1 MRSPAKTLF
10 TMLVTATLASGAS
23 ALARA
28 NTEKGEPGGTSAPRR
43 GAGATLMAATPAA
56 KASKA
61 PTASKV
67 APARRPNAP
76 VVVAEPA
83 AGASLPPVAR
93 PTPLP
98 GESEH
103 IARYDTAI
111 APLRNLTLAEED
123 AALLREAISTGANGK
138 LAEAKVVRDRIKDQA
153 TRKLVDWFIFRAG
166 YGTATEIKA
175 FLEANPAWPDR
186 NLLTQRAE
194 EALFNSPSASSRD
207 IKAFFAGAEPKTGVG
222 QAALATAFL
231 ADKDTDRAK
240 ALAVKAWTDYDV
252 PASLEAAFLKRIG
265 PLLSEADHKRR
276 LNRLLLNDSRWTNER
291 NERAAI
297 IRRMLPLLSEP
308 EKKAAEARLAVFLRA
323 KNSQALIAKLPTTT
337 APDWGLA
344 VQKAQALRR
353 QNKEEEAWKILLT
366 EPEAPGTT
374 KPDGWWE
381 ERRANAYAAL
391 RLGKPKM
398 AYELIR
404 EPGPLSINAAK
415 DAAFLA
421 GWLSLRYLDDPK
433 QALAHFQA
441 LASLADGP
449 LSRAR
454 SSYWLG
460 RTFEV
465 LGDKGKALEQYRAGA
480 VYFDTFHGQL
490 ARLKVDP
497 SASRLSLALPA
508 APSAEEIARF
518 NSSDAVRAIVVARKA
533 GLDSALPRAF
543 LRHLP
548 GYLKSEA
555 EVAMLAH
562 LADALGDTQ
571 MSVRV
576 GKAAVARGMNLA
588 YYAYP
593 VRALPQYT
601 PLRKP
606 PEPAVILGIARQES
620 EFNTLTLSG
629 AGARGILQVMPV
641 TAHHVCRDYKIKC
654 DIPRLMKDPVYNT
667 MMGSAYISD
676 RMDEFS
682 GSYVLTLAG
691 YNAGPGRAREWI
703 KEFGDPRDQKV
714 DPIDWIHR
722 IPFEE
727 TREYVQKVLSNI
739 QIYRARLGDEA
750 NAMRLNGDLRRSSA
764 AAGGA
769 DKATAAQ

>member
-1 MRSPAKTLF
+1 MLSPAKTLF
-10 TMLVTATLASGAS
+10 TILVAATVAAGAS

-28 NTEKGEPGGTSAPRR
+28 NTEKGEPGANSAPRR
-43 GAGATLMAATPAA
+43 GAGATLAAA
-56 KASKA
+56 KSDKA
-61 PTASKV
+61 PAASKV
-67 APARRPNAP
+67 APARRPSAP
-76 VVVAEPA
+76 VVVAAPA

-103 IARYDTAI
+103 VARYDTAI
-111 APLRNLTLAEED
+111 APLRNLTLADED

-138 LAEAKVVRDRIKDQA
+138 LAEAKVVRDRIKDAA

-222 QAALATAFL
+222 QAALAAACL
-231 ADKDTDRAK
+231 ADKDDDRAK
-240 ALAVKAWTDYDV
+240 TLAVKAWTEYDI
-252 PASLEAAFLKRIG
+252 PASLEPAFLKRIG

-374 KPDGWWE
+374 KPDGYWE

-415 DAAFLA
+415 DAGFLA
-421 GWLSLRYLDDPK
+421 GWLSLRYLDEPK
-433 QALAHFQA
+433 QALAHFQT
-441 LASLADGP
+441 LAGLADGP

-454 SSYWLG
+454 ASYWLG

-465 LGDKGKALEQYRAGA
+465 LGDKAKALEQYRAGA

-490 ARLKVDP
+490 ARLKLDP

-508 APSAEEIARF
+508 APTAEEIARF
-518 NSSDAVRAIVVARKA
+518 NGSDAVRAIVVARKA

-641 TAHHVCRDYKIKC
+641 TANHVCRDYKIKC

-750 NAMRLNGDLRRSSA
+750 NAVRLNNDLRRSSTA
-764 AAGGA
+764 AA

>member
-1 MRSPAKTLF
+1 MRSSQKTFF
-10 TMLVTATLASGAS
+10 TLLLAASLASSAS
-23 ALARA
+23 AL
-28 NTEKGEPGGTSAPRR
+28 TEPTGSTAAPRR
-43 GAGATLMAATPAA
+43 GPAGSLAAVKAKKPA
-56 KASKA
+56 
-61 PTASKV
+61 ASKV
-67 APARRPNAP
+67 APAARAADALRLD
-76 VVVAEPA
+76 EPA
-83 AGASLPPVAR
+83 PGGTLPPVPR
-93 PTPLP
+93 PTPRP
-98 GESEH
+98 PENEH
-103 IARYDTAI
+103 VQRYDAAI
-111 APLRNLTLAEED
+111 APLRNLTISEGD
-123 AALLREAISTGANGK
+123 AALLREAIANGANGK
-138 LAEAKVVRDRIKDQA
+138 LAEAKALRDRIGDPA
-153 TRKLVDWFIFRAG
+153 ARKLVDWFIFRAG
-166 YGTATEIKA
+166 FGTAAEIRA

-186 NLLTQRAE
+186 NLLAQRAE
-194 EALFNSPSASSRD
+194 EALFNSATASARD
-207 IKAFFAGAEPKTGVG
+207 IKAFFANADPRTGVG
-222 QAALATAFL
+222 FAALAGAHL
-231 ADKDTDRAK
+231 ADKDNDRAK
-240 ALAVKAWTDYDV
+240 ALAVKAWTEHDI
-252 PASLEAAFLKRIG
+252 PASLEPAFLKRIG
-265 PLLSEADHKRR
+265 PLLTEADHKRR

-297 IRRMLPLLSEP
+297 IKRMLPLLSEA

-323 KNSQALIAKLPTTT
+323 KNSPALIAKVPTTS
-337 APDWGLA
+337 AADWGLA

-353 QNKEEEAWKILLT
+353 QNKEEEAWKILLA

-374 KPDGWWE
+374 KPDGYWE

-398 AYELIR
+398 AYELVR
-404 EPGPLSINAAK
+404 EPGPLSVNAAK

-421 GWLSLRYLDDPK
+421 GWLSLRYLDEPK
-433 QALAHFQA
+433 QALAHFQS

-454 SSYWLG
+454 ASYWLG
-460 RTFEV
+460 RTFEA
-465 LGDKGKALEQYRAGA
+465 LGDKAKALEQYRAGA

-490 ARLKVDP
+490 ARLKADP
-497 SASRLSLALPA
+497 GANRLTLPPPA
-508 APSAEEIARF
+508 VPSAEDVARF
-518 NSSDAVRAIVVARKA
+518 TGSDAVRAIVVARKA
-533 GLDSALPRAF
+533 GLDVALPRAF

-548 GYLKSEA
+548 NYLKSEA

-562 LADALGDTQ
+562 LADALGDAQ

-576 GKAAVARGMNLA
+576 GKAAIARGMNLA

-620 EFNTLTLSG
+620 EFNSLTLSG
-629 AGARGILQVMPV
+629 AGARGILQVMPI
-641 TAHHVCRDYKIKC
+641 TARHVCRDYKIKC

-676 RMDEFS
+676 RMDEFR

-739 QIYRARLGDEA
+739 QIYRARLGEEA
-750 NAMRLNGDLRRSSA
+750 NAVRLNADLRRASA
-764 AAGGA
+764 AAGTEN
-769 DKATAAQ
+769 ATLAK

>member
-1 MRSPAKTLF
+1 MLSPAKTLF
-10 TMLVTATLASGAS
+10 TILVAATVAAGAS

-28 NTEKGEPGGTSAPRR
+28 NTEKGEPGGSSAPRR
-43 GAGATLMAATPAA
+43 GAGATLAAA
-56 KASKA
+56 KSDKA
-61 PTASKV
+61 PAASKV
-67 APARRPNAP
+67 APARRPSAP

-103 IARYDTAI
+103 LARYDTAI
-111 APLRNLTLAEED
+111 APLRNLTLADED

-138 LAEAKVVRDRIKDQA
+138 LAEAKVVRDRIKDAA

-222 QAALATAFL
+222 QAALAAAFL
-231 ADKDTDRAK
+231 ADKDDDRAK
-240 ALAVKAWTDYDV
+240 TLAVKAWTEYDI
-252 PASLEAAFLKRIG
+252 PASLEPAFLKRIG

-374 KPDGWWE
+374 KPDGYWE

-415 DAAFLA
+415 DAGFLA
-421 GWLSLRYLDDPK
+421 GWLSLRYLDEPK
-433 QALAHFQA
+433 QALAHFQT
-441 LASLADGP
+441 LAGLADGP

-454 SSYWLG
+454 ASYWLG

-465 LGDKGKALEQYRAGA
+465 LGDKAKALEQYRAGA

-490 ARLKVDP
+490 ARLKLDP
-497 SASRLSLALPA
+497 GASRLSLALPA
-508 APSAEEIARF
+508 APTGEEIARF
-518 NSSDAVRAIVVARKA
+518 NGSDAVRAIVVARKA

-641 TAHHVCRDYKIKC
+641 TANHVCRDYKIKC

-750 NAMRLNGDLRRSSA
+750 NAVRLNSDLRRSSTA
-764 AAGGA
+764 AA
-769 DKATAAQ
+769 DKATTAQ

>member
-1 MRSPAKTLF
+1 
-10 TMLVTATLASGAS
+10 MLVAATVATGAS

-28 NTEKGEPGGTSAPRR
+28 NTEKGEPGSSAPRR
-43 GAGATLMAATPAA
+43 GAGATLAAA
-56 KASKA
+56 KSSKA
-61 PTASKV
+61 PAASKV

-83 AGASLPPVAR
+83 AGVSLPPVAR

-103 IARYDTAI
+103 VARYDTAI

-138 LAEAKVVRDRIKDQA
+138 LAEAKVPRDRIKDAA

-222 QAALATAFL
+222 QAALAAAFL
-231 ADKDTDRAK
+231 ADKDDDRAK
-240 ALAVKAWTDYDV
+240 ALAVKAWTEYDI
-252 PASLEAAFLKRIG
+252 PASLEPAFLKRIG

-308 EKKAAEARLAVFLRA
+308 EKMAAEARLAVFLRA

-374 KPDGWWE
+374 KPDGYWE

-421 GWLSLRYLDDPK
+421 GWLSLRYLDEPK
-433 QALAHFQA
+433 QALAHFQT
-441 LASLADGP
+441 LGGLADGP

-465 LGDKGKALEQYRAGA
+465 LGDKAKALEQYRAGA

-490 ARLKVDP
+490 ARLKLDP
-497 SASRLSLALPA
+497 GASRLNLALPA
-508 APSAEEIARF
+508 TPTAQEIARF
-518 NSSDAVRAIVVARKA
+518 NGSDAVRAIVVARKA

-641 TAHHVCRDYKIKC
+641 TAQHVCRDYKIKC

-750 NAMRLNGDLRRSSA
+750 NAVRLNSDLRRSSA
-764 AAGGA
+764 AAA

>member
-1 MRSPAKTLF
+1 
-10 TMLVTATLASGAS
+10 MLVAATVATGAS

-28 NTEKGEPGGTSAPRR
+28 NTEKGEPSSSAPRR
-43 GAGATLMAATPAA
+43 GAGATLAAA
-56 KASKA
+56 KSGNA
-61 PTASKV
+61 PAASKV
-67 APARRPNAP
+67 APIRRPNAP

-103 IARYDTAI
+103 VARYDTAI

-138 LAEAKVVRDRIKDQA
+138 LAEAKVPRDRIKDAA

-222 QAALATAFL
+222 QAALAAAFL
-231 ADKDTDRAK
+231 ADKDNDRAK
-240 ALAVKAWTDYDV
+240 ALAVKAWTEYDI
-252 PASLEAAFLKRIG
+252 PASLEPAFLKRIG

-374 KPDGWWE
+374 KPDGYWE

-421 GWLSLRYLDDPK
+421 GWLSLRYLDEPK
-433 QALAHFQA
+433 QALAHFQT
-441 LASLADGP
+441 LGGLADGP

-465 LGDKGKALEQYRAGA
+465 LGDKAKALEQYRAGA

-490 ARLKVDP
+490 ARLKLDP
-497 SASRLSLALPA
+497 GASRLNLALPA
-508 APSAEEIARF
+508 TPSAEEIARF
-518 NSSDAVRAIVVARKA
+518 NGSDAVRAIVVARKA

-641 TAHHVCRDYKIKC
+641 TAQHVCRDYKIKC

-750 NAMRLNGDLRRSSA
+750 NAVRLNSDLRRSSA
-764 AAGGA
+764 AAA

>member
-1 MRSPAKTLF
+1 
-10 TMLVTATLASGAS
+10 MLVAATVATGAS

-28 NTEKGEPGGTSAPRR
+28 NTEKGEPGSSAPRR
-43 GAGATLMAATPAA
+43 GAGAMLAAA
-56 KASKA
+56 KSGKA
-61 PTASKV
+61 PAASKV

-103 IARYDTAI
+103 VARYDTAI

-123 AALLREAISTGANGK
+123 AAVLREAISTGANGK
-138 LAEAKVVRDRIKDQA
+138 LAEAKVLRDRIKDAA

-222 QAALATAFL
+222 QAALAAAFL
-231 ADKDTDRAK
+231 ADQNNDRAK
-240 ALAVKAWTDYDV
+240 ALAVKAWTEYDI
-252 PASLEAAFLKRIG
+252 PASLEPAFLKRIG

-374 KPDGWWE
+374 KPDGYWE

-421 GWLSLRYLDDPK
+421 GWLSLRYLDEPK
-433 QALAHFQA
+433 QALAHFQT
-441 LASLADGP
+441 LGGLADGP

-465 LGDKGKALEQYRAGA
+465 LGDKAKALEQYRAGA

-490 ARLKVDP
+490 ARLKLDP
-497 SASRLSLALPA
+497 GASRLNLALPA

-518 NSSDAVRAIVVARKA
+518 NGSDAVRAIVVARKA

-641 TAHHVCRDYKIKC
+641 TAQHVCRDYKIKC

-739 QIYRARLGDEA
+739 QIYRARLGEEA
-750 NAMRLNGDLRRSSA
+750 NAVRLNSDLRRSSA
-764 AAGGA
+764 AAA

>member
-1 MRSPAKTLF
+1 MRSATKILSPL
-10 TMLVTATLASGAS
+10 LVATTIAGSAHAVTEPESDRGPRQRSGLAL
-23 ALARA
+23 LA
-28 NTEKGEPGGTSAPRR
+28 
-43 GAGATLMAATPAA
+43 AA
-56 KASKA
+56 
-61 PTASKV
+61 
-67 APARRPNAP
+67 
-76 VVVAEPA
+76 PA
-83 AGASLPPVAR
+83 AGTAKAHPAPAGAPPAAPPLLLAQPSVQPAPAASLLPIPR
-93 PTPLP
+93 PAPLP
-98 GESEH
+98 GEKEH
-103 IARYDTAI
+103 IARYDAAI
-111 APLRNLTLAEED
+111 QSVKTFSISEAD
-123 AALLREAISTGANGK
+123 ASLLREAISNGANGK
-138 LAEAKVVRDRIKDQA
+138 LAEAKALRDRIGDAA

-166 YGTATEIKA
+166 YGGASEIKT

-186 NLLTQRAE
+186 GLLTQRAE
-194 EALFNSPSASSRD
+194 EALFNNAAASPRD
-207 IKAFFAGAEPKTGVG
+207 IKAFFAGAEPKTGIG
-222 QAALATAFL
+222 WAALAAAHLT
-231 ADKDTDRAK
+231 DKENERAR
-240 ALAVKAWTDYDV
+240 ALAVKAWTEYDIS
-252 PASLEAAFLKRIG
+252 AALEPAFLRRVG
-265 PLLSEADHKRR
+265 SLLTEADHKRR
-276 LNRLLLNDSRWTNER
+276 LDRLLFNDSRWTNER

-297 IRRMLPLLSEP
+297 IRRMLPLLSES

-323 KNSQALIAKLPTTT
+323 KNSQQLILKVQAN
-337 APDWGLA
+337 AASDWGLA

-353 QNKEEEAWKILLT
+353 QNKEEEAWKILLA

-398 AYELIR
+398 AYELVR
-404 EPGPLSINAAK
+404 DPGPLSINAAK

-421 GWLSLRYLDDPK
+421 GWLSLRYLDEPP
-433 QALAHFQA
+433 QALQHFQR

-454 SSYWLG
+454 ANYWLG
-460 RTFEV
+460 RTFEA
-465 LGDKGKALEQYRAGA
+465 LGDKPKALEQYRAGA

-490 ARLKVDP
+490 ARLKADP
-497 SASRLSLALPA
+497 GANRLSLAAPA
-508 APSAEEIARF
+508 APTAAEIARF
-518 NSSDAVRAIVVARKA
+518 NASDAVRAIVVARKA

-548 GYLKSEA
+548 NYLQSEA

-593 VRALPQYT
+593 VRSLPQYT
-601 PLRKP
+601 PLRRP

-703 KEFGDPRDQKV
+703 KEFGDPRDAKV

-739 QIYRARLGDEA
+739 QVYRARLGEEN
-750 NAMRLNGDLRRSSA
+750 NAVRLNADLRRLSA
-764 AAGGA
+764 NAA
-769 DKATAAQ
+769 DSATAAK

>member
-1 MRSPAKTLF
+1 MRSSAKTLF
-10 TMLVTATLASGAS
+10 TILVTATLASP
-23 ALARA
+23 LAEA
-28 NTEKGEPGGTSAPRR
+28 NTESGAPGGTSPPRR
-43 GAGATLMAATPAA
+43 GAGTTLAA
-56 KASKA
+56 KANKA
-61 PTASKV
+61 PAASKV
-67 APARRPNAP
+67 QPAQRPA
-76 VVVAEPA
+76 VAAGPA
-83 AGASLPPVAR
+83 AGASLPPVQR
-93 PTPLP
+93 PSALP

-103 IARYDTAI
+103 VARYDAAI

-138 LAEAKVVRDRIKDQA
+138 LAEAKGLRDRIKDAA

-194 EALFNSPSASSRD
+194 EALFNSPSASARE
-207 IKAFFAGAEPKTGVG
+207 IKAFFAGAEPRTGVG
-222 QAALATAFL
+222 QAALAAAFL
-231 ADKDTDRAK
+231 ADKEADRAK
-240 ALAVKAWTDYDV
+240 ALAVKAWTEYDI
-252 PASLEAAFLKRIG
+252 PASLEPAFLKRIG

-297 IRRMLPLLSEP
+297 IKRMLPLLSEP

-323 KNSQALIAKLPTTT
+323 KNSQALIAKLPTSTV
-337 APDWGLA
+337 PDWGLA

-353 QNKEEEAWKILLT
+353 QNKEEEAWKILLS

-398 AYELIR
+398 AYELVR

-421 GWLSLRYLDDPK
+421 GWLSLRYLDDEK
-433 QALAHFQA
+433 QALAHFQM
-441 LASLADGP
+441 LSSLADGP

-454 SSYWLG
+454 ANYWLG
-460 RTFEV
+460 RTFEA
-465 LGDKGKALEQYRAGA
+465 LGDKGKALDAYRAGA

-497 SASRLSLALPA
+497 GASRLNLALPA
-508 APSAEEIARF
+508 APSPEEIARF
-518 NSSDAVRAIVVARKA
+518 TGSDAVRAIVVARKA
-533 GLDSALPRAF
+533 GLDAALPRAF

-593 VRALPQYT
+593 VRALPPYT

-703 KEFGDPRDQKV
+703 REFGDPRDQKV

-750 NAMRLNGDLRRSSA
+750 NAVRLNTDLRRTST
-764 AAGGA
+764 AGT

>member
-1 MRSPAKTLF
+1 
-10 TMLVTATLASGAS
+10 MLVAATVATGAS

-28 NTEKGEPGGTSAPRR
+28 NTEKGEPGSSAPRR
-43 GAGATLMAATPAA
+43 GAGATLAAA
-56 KASKA
+56 KSGKA
-61 PTASKV
+61 PAASKV

-103 IARYDTAI
+103 VARYDTAI

-123 AALLREAISTGANGK
+123 GALLREAISTGANGK
-138 LAEAKVVRDRIKDQA
+138 LAEAKVLRDRIKDAA

-222 QAALATAFL
+222 QAALAAAFL
-231 ADKDTDRAK
+231 DDKDNDRAK
-240 ALAVKAWTDYDV
+240 TLAVKAWTEYDI
-252 PASLEAAFLKRIG
+252 PASLEPAFLKRIG

-374 KPDGWWE
+374 KPDGYWE

-421 GWLSLRYLDDPK
+421 GWLSLRYLDEPK
-433 QALAHFQA
+433 QALAHFQT
-441 LASLADGP
+441 LGGLADGP

-465 LGDKGKALEQYRAGA
+465 LGDKAKALEQYRAGA

-490 ARLKVDP
+490 ARLKLDP
-497 SASRLSLALPA
+497 GASRLNLALPA
-508 APSAEEIARF
+508 TPSAEEIARF
-518 NSSDAVRAIVVARKA
+518 NGSDAVRAIVVARKA

-641 TAHHVCRDYKIKC
+641 TAQHVCRDYKIKC

-750 NAMRLNGDLRRSSA
+750 NAVRLNSDLRRSSA
-764 AAGGA
+764 AAA
-769 DKATAAQ
+769 DKATTAQ

>member
-1 MRSPAKTLF
+1 
-10 TMLVTATLASGAS
+10 MLVTATLAST
-23 ALARA
+23 LAKA
-28 NTEKGEPGGTSAPRR
+28 NTEKSE
-43 GAGATLMAATPAA
+43 AGAAGPARRASSATLAA
-56 KASKA
+56 KAGKEAGKA
-61 PTASKV
+61 PTAAKP
-67 APARRPNAP
+67 APAQPPSTPAL
-76 VVVAEPA
+76 AAQPA

-103 IARYDTAI
+103 IARYDAAI
-111 APLRNLTLAEED
+111 APLRNLSLAEDD
-123 AALLREAISTGANGK
+123 AALLREAIATGANGK
-138 LAEAKVVRDRIKDQA
+138 LAEAKALRDRIKDGA
-153 TRKLVDWFIFRAG
+153 TKKLVDWFIFRAG

-194 EALFNSPSASSRD
+194 EALFNSPSASARE

-222 QAALATAFL
+222 QAALAAAFL
-231 ADKDTDRAK
+231 ADKDNDRAK
-240 ALAVKAWTDYDV
+240 AIAVKAWTEYDI
-252 PASLEAAFLKRIG
+252 PASLEPAFLKRIG
-265 PLLSEADHKRR
+265 ALLSEADHKRR
-276 LNRLLLNDSRWTNER
+276 LNRLLLNDPRWTNER

-353 QNKEEEAWKILLT
+353 QSKEEEAWKILLS

-404 EPGPLSINAAK
+404 ETGPLSVNAAK

-421 GWLSLRYLDDPK
+421 GWLNLRYLDDPK
-433 QALAHFQA
+433 QALAHFQT
-441 LASLADGP
+441 LAGLADGP

-454 SSYWLG
+454 ANYWLG

-465 LGDKGKALEQYRAGA
+465 LGDNGKALEAYRAGA

-497 SASRLSLALPA
+497 GASRLNLALPA
-508 APSAEEIARF
+508 APTPEDIARF
-518 NSSDAVRAIVVARKA
+518 TSSDAVRAIVVARKA

-641 TAHHVCRDYKIKC
+641 TARHVCHDYKIKC

-703 KEFGDPRDQKV
+703 KEFGDPRDGKV

-750 NAMRLNGDLRRSSA
+750 NAVRLNSDLRRASTA
-764 AAGGA
+764 AAGP
-769 DKATAAQ
+769 DKASAAQ

>member
-1 MRSPAKTLF
+1 MLSPAKTLF
-10 TMLVTATLASGAS
+10 TILVAATVAAGAS

-28 NTEKGEPGGTSAPRR
+28 NTEKGEPGGSSAPRR
-43 GAGATLMAATPAA
+43 GAGALLAA
-56 KASKA
+56 KSDKA
-61 PTASKV
+61 PAASKV
-67 APARRPNAP
+67 APARRPSAP
-76 VVVAEPA
+76 VVVAEPT

-103 IARYDTAI
+103 LARYDTAI
-111 APLRNLTLAEED
+111 APLRNLTLADED

-138 LAEAKVVRDRIKDQA
+138 LAEAKVVRDRIKDAA

-222 QAALATAFL
+222 QAALAAAFL
-231 ADKDTDRAK
+231 ADKDDDRAK
-240 ALAVKAWTDYDV
+240 TLAVKAWTEYDI
-252 PASLEAAFLKRIG
+252 PASLEPAFLKRIG

-374 KPDGWWE
+374 KPDGYWE

-415 DAAFLA
+415 DAGFLA
-421 GWLSLRYLDDPK
+421 GWLSLRYLDEPK
-433 QALAHFQA
+433 QALAHFQT
-441 LASLADGP
+441 LAGLADGP

-454 SSYWLG
+454 ASYWLG

-465 LGDKGKALEQYRAGA
+465 LGDKAKALEQYRAGA

-490 ARLKVDP
+490 ARLKLDP
-497 SASRLSLALPA
+497 GASRLSLALPA
-508 APSAEEIARF
+508 APTGEEIARF
-518 NSSDAVRAIVVARKA
+518 NGSDAVRAIVVARKA

-641 TAHHVCRDYKIKC
+641 TANHVCRDYKIKC

-750 NAMRLNGDLRRSSA
+750 NAVRLNSDLRRSSTA
-764 AAGGA
+764 AA
-769 DKATAAQ
+769 DKATTAQ